1 MGKAL
6 VLAEKPSVGRDI
18 ARVLGCGQKSN
29 GAMEGNKYIVTW
41 ALGHLVTLADPEAY
55 DKKYQKWNLEDLP
68 MLPEPLKLE
77 VIPSTRGQFGTVKQ
91 LMLRGDVDEII
102 IATDAGREGEL
113 VARWILDKV
122 NVKKPIKRL
131 WVSSVT
137 DKAIKEGFAK
147 LKDGKAYENLY
158 ASAFSRSAA
167 DWYVGINAT
176 RALTTKFGAQLS
188 CGRVQTPTLAMVA
201 QREAEIQSFRSRP
214 FYGLTVMAKGIH
226 LTWTDAK
233 SGSMQSFDQA
243 QVTAVEAKG
252 KGNKIKI
259 TDISVQ
265 LKKTLAP
272 GLYDLTELQREANK
286 RYGFSAKQTLNLMQ
300 KLYEEHK
307 VLTYPRTDSRFLSSD
322 IVPTLKDRVRACGV
336 SEYGAI
342 AGQILRSQIVAS
354 KSFVDDAKVSDHHAI
369 IPTEQMVLLN
379 QMSTDERKIYDLV
392 VKRFLAVL
400 MPAFEYEQTSIVAKI
415 GDETFKAKGKRVL
428 NAGWKAVYDSSYED
442 EDSAEDPSAS
452 LKDQTLPALKKGDE
466 LAVEGT
472 RMTKGATQPPSYH
485 TEGTLLS
492 AMEKPGRNMT
502 HGIGTVATRADIIEK
517 LLGSFLIEKKG
528 QHLHMTSKGKQL
540 LEIVPKDL
548 KTPELTAVWEGKL
561 EKISLGQLSKN
572 AFLAEIKTYAR
583 ATVQEIKSSDA
594 TFRHD
599 NITRQKCPDCGKY
612 MLEVNGKK
620 GKMLVCQDRECGHR
634 KSLSVVTNAR
644 CPVCHKKL
652 ELRGE
657 GENKT
662 FFCKCGHR
670 EKLEAFNKRRE
681 ENSGKAGKRDVQ
693 KILDEMKKEQEN
705 SKDASD
711 SPFAAALKN
720 LKL

>member
-29 GAMEGNKYIVTW
+29 GAMEGSKYIVTW

-77 VIPSTRGQFGTVKQ
+77 VIPNTRGQYGTVKQ
-91 LMLRGDVDEII
+91 LMQRGDVDEII

-113 VARWILDKV
+113 VARWILEKA
-122 NVKKPIKRL
+122 NVKKPVKRL
-131 WVSSVT
+131 WISSVT
-137 DKAIKEGFAK
+137 DKAIKEGFSR

-176 RALTTKFGAQLS
+176 RALTTKFSAQLS

-201 QREAEIQSFRSRP
+201 QREAEIQGFKSRQY
-214 FYGLTVMAKGIH
+214 FGLTVMAKGIH

-233 SGSMQSFDQA
+233 SGSTQSFDQGYITGIETK
-243 QVTAVEAKG
+243 VKG
-252 KGNKIKI
+252 GKII
-259 TDISVQ
+259 VTDISVQ
-265 LKKTLAP
+265 QKKTYAP

-307 VLTYPRTDSRFLSSD
+307 VLTYPRTDSRYISTD
-322 IVPTLKDRVRACGV
+322 IVPTLKDRIRACGV
-336 SEYGAI
+336 SEYGAL
-342 AGQILRSQIVAS
+342 AGQILRSPIVTS
-354 KSFVDDAKVSDHHAI
+354 KSFVDDSKVSDHHAI
-369 IPTEQMVLLN
+369 IPTEQVVLLN
-379 QMSTDERKIYDLV
+379 QMSTDERKIYDMV

-400 MPAFEYEQTSIVAKI
+400 MPPFEYEQTSIVAKI
-415 GDETFKAKGKRVL
+415 GDETFKAKGKRILV
-428 NAGWKAVYDSSYED
+428 AGWKAVYDSHYDEED
-442 EDSAEDPSAS
+442 ASEDPSAA
-452 LKDQTLPALKKGDE
+452 LRDQTLPALKKGDA
-466 LAVEGT
+466 LSVEGT
-472 RMTKGATQPPSYH
+472 RMTKGATQPPPYH

-492 AMEKPGRNMT
+492 AMEKPGRHLT

-517 LLGSFLIEKKG
+517 LLGMFLIEKKG
-528 QHLHMTSKGKQL
+528 QYLHMTSKGKQL

-548 KTPELTAVWEGKL
+548 RTPELTAEWEEKL
-561 EKISLGQLSKN
+561 ERISSGQLSKK
-572 AFLAEIKTYAR
+572 AFLAEIKAYAR

-594 TFRHD
+594 NFRHD
-599 NITRQKCPDCGKY
+599 NLTRQKCPECGKY

-634 KSLSVVTNAR
+634 KSLSIVTNAR

-681 ENSGKAGKRDVQ
+681 EASTKAGKRDVE
-693 KILDEMKKEQEN
+693 KILKELKKEQAQ
-705 SKDASD
+705 DAGD